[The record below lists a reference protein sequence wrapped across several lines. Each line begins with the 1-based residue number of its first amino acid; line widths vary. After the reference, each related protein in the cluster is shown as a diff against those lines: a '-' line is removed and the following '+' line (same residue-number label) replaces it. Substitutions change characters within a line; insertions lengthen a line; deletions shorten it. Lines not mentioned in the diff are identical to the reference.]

1 MIIKLMPEQVSK
13 LWDYIRFGV
22 LSSVSPI
29 TNTSPEGI
37 RNILKNLLLGTIQCW
52 AIIEEDKMKG
62 FALTT
67 ISGDYVSGEIF
78 LNIYDL
84 YAFEQFSQET
94 WESGVTALEEFA
106 KANMCSKV
114 IAYSDIPQVI
124 GIAEKLGFNSR
135 TVLLIKEIK

>member
-22 LSSVSPI
+22 LSSASPI
-29 TNTSPEGI
+29 AEMSPEGR
-37 RNILKNLLLGTIQCW
+37 RNVLKNLLMGIVQCW

-67 ISGDYVSGEIF
+67 IADDYVSGARF

-94 WESGVTALEEFA
+94 WVTGIRALEEFA
-106 KANMCSKV
+106 KANMCNK
-114 IAYSDIPQVI
+114 ITAYSDVPAVIQV
-124 GIAEKLGFNSR
+124 AEKLGFR
-135 TVLLIKEIK
+135 KDTMFLLKEVV